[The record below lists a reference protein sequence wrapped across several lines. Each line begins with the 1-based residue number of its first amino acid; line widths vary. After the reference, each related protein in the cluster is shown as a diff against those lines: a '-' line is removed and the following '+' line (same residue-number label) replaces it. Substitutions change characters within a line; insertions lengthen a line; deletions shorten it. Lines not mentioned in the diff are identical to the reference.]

1 MLEGKNKS
9 NTNSHTNELDR
20 ITLYSFCCN
29 ISSQSNRCSMSKK
42 VTASL
47 LAVLLLG
54 GCVPIARYSSK
65 DPQRGLVA
73 QVSDTANKGARYNA
87 PVMLRI
93 IKETKT
99 LELWKQDSD
108 NSWSKV
114 KTYEICAFSG
124 QPGPKKKQG
133 DYQAPEGFYE
143 ITASQLNPF
152 SSQHLSMN
160 TGYPNRYDRLHSYS
174 GAALMIHGGC
184 SSAGCYAMTDPNI
197 EEIYAAVRDAIKGG
211 QKSVQLQIYPFEMG
225 YFAMLTSRNNP
236 NYKFWTELKAGWDW
250 FEKNRMPIPITVD
263 QGSYYVKG
271 ETK

>member
-1 MLEGKNKS
+1 
-9 NTNSHTNELDR
+9 
-20 ITLYSFCCN
+20 
-29 ISSQSNRCSMSKK
+29 MSKK

-160 TGYPNRYDRLHSYS
+160 TGYPNRYDRAHSYS

-225 YFAMLTSRNNP
+225 FFNMFANRNDP

-250 FEKNRMPIPITVD
+250 FEKNRKPIPIAVD
-263 QGSYYVKG
+263 RESYYVKG

>member
-1 MLEGKNKS
+1 
-9 NTNSHTNELDR
+9 
-20 ITLYSFCCN
+20 
-29 ISSQSNRCSMSKK
+29 MSKK

-54 GCVPIARYSSK
+54 GCVPVARYSSK
-65 DPQRGLVA
+65 DPQRGLVT

-87 PVMLRI
+87 PVLLRI
-93 IKETKT
+93 IKETKQ
-99 LELWKQDSD
+99 LELWKQDSN
-108 NSWSKV
+108 NSWTKIKS
-114 KTYEICAFSG
+114 YEICAFSG

-143 ITASQLNPF
+143 ITAGQLNPF
-152 SSQHLSMN
+152 SSYHLSIN
-160 TGYPNRYDRLHSYS
+160 TGYPNKYDQAHSYS

>member
-1 MLEGKNKS
+1 VVHS
-9 NTNSHTNELDR
+9 DELDGSA
-20 ITLYSFCCN
+20 ISTLRRPIPLRS
-29 ISSQSNRCSMSKK
+29 IQLTLTAGPIQHMIRKTLIVAASALVLAACSP
-42 VTASL
+42 T
-47 LAVLLLG
+47 
-54 GCVPIARYSSK
+54 ARYSSK
-65 DPQRGLVA
+65 DPQRGLVTQA
-73 QVSDTANKGARYNA
+73 SDTLNKGARYNA
-87 PVMLRI
+87 PVLLRI
-93 IKETKT
+93 IKETKQ

-108 NSWSKV
+108 NSWAKI
-114 KTYEICAFSG
+114 KTYEICHFSG
-124 QPGPKKKQG
+124 QPGPKKRQG

-211 QKSVQLQIYPFEMG
+211 QKTVQLQIYPFSMDWLNM
-225 YFAMLTSRNNP
+225 FAYRNDP

-250 FEKNRMPIPITVD
+250 FEKNKQPIPVD
-263 QGSYYVKG
+263 IRDGKYYIKS
-271 ETK
+271 